1 MSKTHFTYKI
11 LQFLFSIGLMLDGY
25 KICLNKSNY
34 PIFNMHDFGYWLIGC
49 APIFWRT
56 VLVSWNIQ

>member
-34 PIFNMHDFGYWLIGC
+34 PIFNMHDFGY
-49 APIFWRT
+49 
-56 VLVSWNIQ
+56 